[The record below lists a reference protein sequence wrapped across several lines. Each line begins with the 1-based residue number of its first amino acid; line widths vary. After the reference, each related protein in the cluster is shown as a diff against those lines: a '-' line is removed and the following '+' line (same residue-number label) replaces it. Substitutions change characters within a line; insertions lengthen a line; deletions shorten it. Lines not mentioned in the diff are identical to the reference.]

1 MVEGVRDPRREG
13 SRFPPQ
19 RLGRIRAVRLVR
31 ALLGLLAVFCAFAP
45 QPSAADHEFGPAQA
59 RALIPEA
66 AGVSVERYSDLKRL
80 GAILRE
86 EDLRRG
92 GSTPLTLAVLGYR
105 PWWPTGDEAR
115 DRQRARDFRCVLG
128 TGATLTDFSFA
139 VGAGPPKPTRAFVS
153 LLLPDTIRD
162 VTCERA
168 GTKAHGQVTYRS
180 TETLGIPKEP
190 LYEGALLWAA
200 TQGPKGWAIDE
211 FRLPGCRFG
220 VRLVGGAWEPFD
232 EERPGL
238 PVRIRTAALLATP
251 PSVLPV
257 VEGAA
262 SRGTVPRAIEYA
274 LAADG
279 ALFDAVAEAMDF
291 ESLARDLRLHFA
303 LRGIQAR
310 DVGFAGDVILRVAH
324 HTPWDAAAWV
334 LEALADPR
342 VEADRLHFAVQ
353 PEKGGED
360 GVLPSFLP
368 KDGARGEDAPRTPR
382 STLVLRLA
390 PHARSVAAASGRAF
404 LAERL
409 AKTPGALV
417 VIRADAGLAAGH
429 VIRVVDWSRRAGA
442 EDVAFA
448 KPSSPRPTGHT
459 TVPDSGPR
467 TWWTPIMAHVAAH
480 PIREWGFSLA
490 SGDAT
495 LVGDEA
501 PLAPPSA
508 SPANE
513 PK

>member
-1 MVEGVRDPRREG
+1 MRARR
-13 SRFPPQ
+13 RTWAV
-19 RLGRIRAVRLVR
+19 LGPL
-31 ALLGLLAVFCAFAP
+31 ALLGVVSPTPARAG
-45 QPSAADHEFGPAQA
+45 DEFGPAQA

-66 AGVSVERYSDLKRL
+66 AGVSLERFSTLKQL
-80 GAILRE
+80 GPFVRE
-86 EDLRRG
+86 DDLRQG

-105 PWWPTGDEAR
+105 PWQPTGDAAT
-115 DRQRARDFRCVLG
+115 DRERARDFRCPLG

-139 VGAGPPKPTRAFVS
+139 IGAGPPKPARAFVS
-153 LLLPDTIRD
+153 LLLPECIRD
-162 VTCERA
+162 VTCERN
-168 GTKAHGQVTYRS
+168 GTKARGQVTYRS
-180 TETLGIPKEP
+180 TESLIKEP
-190 LYEGALLWAA
+190 LYEGVILWAA

-211 FRLPGCRFG
+211 FRMPGCRFG

-251 PSVLPV
+251 PAVLPV
-257 VEGAA
+257 VESAA
-262 SRGTVPRAIEYA
+262 SRSTVPRAIEYA

-279 ALFDAVAEAMDF
+279 ALFDATDEAMDF
-291 ESLARDLRLHFA
+291 ESIARDLLTQFV
-303 LRGIQAR
+303 LRGVSGR
-310 DVGFAGDVILRVAH
+310 DGGVAIAGDVILRVAH
-324 HTPWDAAAWV
+324 HAPWDAAAWV

-368 KDGARGEDAPRTPR
+368 KDGGAR

-390 PHARSVAAASGRAF
+390 PHARSVAPAAGRAF
-404 LAERL
+404 LDERL
-409 AKTPGALV
+409 AKAPGSRV

-442 EDVAFA
+442 KEVAFA
-448 KPSSPRPTGHT
+448 KPAAQRPTGRPG
-459 TVPDSGPR
+459 VPEAGPR
-467 TWWTPIMAHVAAH
+467 RWRTPIMTHVAEH

-508 SPANE
+508 PPAE
-513 PK
+513 KPK